1 MDDLI
6 RRGDVLGNINKRRY
20 HFGKAAFDEAYK
32 AVYKAPAVDAVHVV
46 RCRECK
52 YSEQCAETDQRVWC
66 IKRGMSKA
74 NEWYCADGE
83 RKEDARAA
91 D

>member
-1 MDDLI
+1 MNDLI

-20 HFGKAAFDEAYK
+20 HFGKASLDEAFM
-32 AVYKAPAVDAVHVV
+32 AVYKAPAVDAVEVV

-52 YSEQCAETDQRVWC
+52 YSELCTETDQRVWC
-66 IKRGMSKA
+66 IKQGMSKA

-83 RKEDARAA
+83 RKEDAHG
-91 D
+91 